1 MELIV
6 GKLAGFCAGVKNAVD
21 KTEKELESSNEIFCL
36 GELTHNSV
44 VMNKLISNGLRVI
57 DKIEDGSKT
66 VIIRAHGVKKEIYEK
81 AKSLE
86 IELIDLTC
94 PKVLKIH
101 EKAEKYSLDGYYI
114 FLIAESTH
122 PETIGTYS
130 FCGEKKFII
139 EKVEDVGDAIKNFEE
154 SNLKDILVISQTTF
168 SVEKFK
174 NIVEKILENIDIE
187 KINIVIDKTICDATR
202 LRQEEAEKISKQV
215 DLMVVIG
222 GKNSSNTKKLFEIAN
237 KNCNKAILIES
248 KDELLDENFEGYE
261 KIGVTAGASTPK
273 ESIEEVID
281 FIKCIANV

>member
-21 KTEKELESSNEIFCL
+21 KTEKELESSKNIFCL

-44 VMNKLISNGLRVI
+44 VMSKLISNGLKII
-57 DKIEDGSKT
+57 DKIEDGKDK
-66 VIIRAHGVKKEIYEK
+66 VIIRAHGVKKEIYTK
-81 AKSLE
+81 AKQMG

-101 EKAEKYSLDGYYI
+101 EEAGKYANNNYFI
-114 FLIAESTH
+114 FLIAESIH

-130 FCGEKKFII
+130 FCGENSFII
-139 EKVEDVGDAIKNFEE
+139 ENENDVTSAIHSFEN

-168 SVEKFK
+168 GVEKFN
-174 NIVEKILENIDIE
+174 NIVDKLEKSIDKN
-187 KINIVIDKTICDATR
+187 KINLVINKTICNATS

-215 DLMVVIG
+215 DLMIVIG

-237 KNCNKAILIES
+237 KNATKAILVES
-248 KDELLDENFEGYE
+248 KDELINEDFTKYE
-261 KIGVTAGASTPK
+261 KIGITAGASAPK
-273 ESIEEVID
+273 ESIEEVINLLQ
-281 FIKCIANV
+281 KM

>member
-6 GKLAGFCAGVKNAVD
+6 GKMAGFCAGVKNAVD
-21 KTEKELESSNEIFCL
+21 KTEKELEASKNIFCL

-44 VMNKLISNGLRVI
+44 VMNKLISNGLKII
-57 DKIEDGSKT
+57 DNIEEAEEK

-81 AKSLE
+81 AEKMG
-86 IELIDLTC
+86 IKLIDLTC

-101 EKAEKYSLDGYYI
+101 KEAEKYSLNNYYI

-130 FCGEKKFII
+130 FCGKNSFII
-139 EKVEDVGDAIKNFEE
+139 EKEDDVERAVHSFKK

-168 SVEKFK
+168 SVEKFN
-174 NIVEKILENIDIE
+174 NIVAKLEEAIDKD
-187 KINIVIDKTICDATR
+187 KINLVINKTICDATR

-215 DLMVVIG
+215 DLMIVIG
-222 GKNSSNTKKLFEIAN
+222 GKNSSNTKKLYGIAS
-237 KNCNKAILIES
+237 KNSKKAILIES
-248 KDELLDENFEGYE
+248 KDELLEENFKQYE

-281 FIKCIANV
+281 FVKFTAKS